1 MWPAILLLTT
11 MQVAAPASQQANP
24 QTSPLKGTKTEQATV
39 AAIAKS
45 GRWAEGGET
54 PDERVAPQQRIAP
67 GPPPVL
73 SFRFYE
79 GKINHRFGNSEL
91 LLDDAGH

>member
-1 MWPAILLLTT
+1 MWPAILLLITL
-11 MQVAAPASQQANP
+11 
-24 QTSPLKGTKTEQATV
+24 QTEVQGKLPKGKKAEQAAV
-39 AAIAKS
+39 EISQS
-45 GRWAEGGET
+45 GRCAELAET
-54 PDERVAPQQRIAP
+54 PDERVAPGPRIAP

-79 GKINHRFGNSEL
+79 GKVNHRFGNSEL